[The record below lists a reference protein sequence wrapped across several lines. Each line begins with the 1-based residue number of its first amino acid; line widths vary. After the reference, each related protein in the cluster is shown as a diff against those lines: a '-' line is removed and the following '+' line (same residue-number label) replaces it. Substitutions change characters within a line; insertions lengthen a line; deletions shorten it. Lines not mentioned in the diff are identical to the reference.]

1 MARTSNRTDLPIKK
15 QKPVKGVAGKVGKFS
30 NDWLMPQSPA
40 DVAMLLF
47 PYGKVA
53 KGVGRAVKKVI
64 KPASKTKKVT
74 KLAEPKSAVRV
85 KPTDNFVEAP
95 IKDTKLGERSRVFVP
110 RPVKARVP
118 ARKPANP
125 ARATVKI
132 NSARTVQVVKV
143 KPRKK
148 SAAQLRPKKK

>member
-1 MARTSNRTDLPIKK
+1 MPVPIIAGAAAAVGARLAAKK
-15 QKPVKGVAGKVGKFS
+15 AAQE
-30 NDWLMPQSPA
+30 L
-40 DVAMLLF
+40 
-47 PYGKVA
+47 A
-53 KGVGRAVKKVI
+53 KKAAKAATAKTAQIAKNSV
-64 KPASKTKKVT
+64 KTK
-74 KLAEPKSAVRV
+74 
-85 KPTDNFVEAP
+85 PTGNFVEAP

-132 NSARTVQVVKV
+132 NSAKTVQVVKV
-143 KPRKK
+143 APKKK